1 MFWNL
6 YTYTPWNPQK
16 KGKLSQVRLK
26 SIKESYGSTY
36 PIISQQFLKDLYKNI
51 SKYDHYSH
59 TKSIKRIVD
68 PSNNDY
74 AIQNWNLIWAM
85 DAKERIYQFLI
96 QRKKVKNKVNN
107 IIVALAPPEL
117 MELIGKFQRD
127 GLLKALSLLN
137 SPKQI
142 KFLKL
147 LFARGKSLAE
157 TQQRFK
163 VDKEDLK
170 KIKMANYM
178 KRQPNVEG
186 QWFPSFAPKC
196 PICGNYMQELE
207 AYRFMFR
214 KWACPT
220 CGYEKYEK

>member
-36 PIISQQFLKDLYKNI
+36 PIISQQFLKDLYRNI
-51 SKYDHYSH
+51 SKYDHYTS

-74 AIQNWNLIWAM
+74 RIQNWNLIWAM

-117 MELIGKFQRD
+117 MELVGKFQRD

-137 SPKQI
+137 SPEQI

-178 KRQPNVEG
+178 KRQPNING

-196 PICGNYMQELE
+196 PVCGNYMQELE